1 MIDFTDFVP
10 PAFARRKSIGDV
22 VEIISGP
29 FEFCDEHEPEDDKT
43 MICKIMVQVRLPSD
57 GMVVYNAEIIDLS
70 IITEEDAF
78 NDFRER
84 L

>member
-1 MIDFTDFVP
+1 MIDISKFVP
-10 PAFARRKSIGDV
+10 NTFARRKSIGDI

-29 FEFCDEHEPEDDKT
+29 FEFCDECLEGEEQ
-43 MICKIMVQVRLPSD
+43 IMVQVRLPSD
-57 GMVVYNAEIIDLS
+57 GMVVYNAEISDLR

-78 NDFRER
+78 NDFRKG